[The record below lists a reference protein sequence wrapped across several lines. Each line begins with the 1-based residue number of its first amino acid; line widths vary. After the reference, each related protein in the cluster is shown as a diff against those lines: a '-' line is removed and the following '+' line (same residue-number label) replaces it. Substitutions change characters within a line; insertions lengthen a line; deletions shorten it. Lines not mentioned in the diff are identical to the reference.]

1 MIFLHQ
7 VARTQG
13 LLKIEIDLSLRGSIM
28 DFSSTDSLMQEHLT
42 VRRIGNIAQICSNR
56 LYANED
62 IPVEDIQIIS
72 VIIEEFIDAFH
83 HGKEEK
89 AYFPITRSK
98 DSFSEDTRKF
108 LIEHELGR
116 RIANMLRR
124 ELEELIRRDDSS
136 NSKGVSTRLKW
147 NNRNKE
153 PVARFLKSYA
163 VFVSDHTA
171 KEDTFFQAIQE
182 KNSISEEE
190 DRELLRHYEVCKGQI
205 GGQARIEEM
214 VKLIDYLEGREW
226 MKQQ

>member
-1 MIFLHQ
+1 
-7 VARTQG
+7 
-13 LLKIEIDLSLRGSIM
+13 
-28 DFSSTDSLMQEHLT
+28 MQEHLI
-42 VRRIGNIAQICSNR
+42 VRQIGNIAQKCSDR

-62 IPVEDIQIIS
+62 IPIEDIQIVS
-72 VIIEEFIDAFH
+72 VVIEEFIDAFH

-89 AYFPITRSK
+89 AYFPITRGK
-98 DSFSEDTRKF
+98 DGFSEDIRKF

-124 ELEELIRRDDSS
+124 ELNALTEHEHDHGN
-136 NSKGVSTRLKW
+136 NSKGAGIGLKW
-147 NNRNKE
+147 NNRSKE

-163 VFVSDHTA
+163 IFVSDHTA
-171 KEDTFFQAIQE
+171 KEDTFFKIIQE

-190 DRELLRHYEVCKGQI
+190 DRKLLRHYEACKGEI

-226 MKQQ
+226 AK

>member
-1 MIFLHQ
+1 MN
-7 VARTQG
+7 
-13 LLKIEIDLSLRGSIM
+13 S
-28 DFSSTDSLMQEHLT
+28 SSTENLMQEHLI
-42 VRRIGNIAQICSNR
+42 VRRIGNIAQKCSDR

-62 IPVEDIQIIS
+62 IPIEDIQIIS
-72 VIIEEFIDAFH
+72 VVMEEFIDAFH

-98 DSFSEDTRKF
+98 DGFSEDIRKF

-116 RIANMLRR
+116 RVANMLRR
-124 ELEELIRRDDSS
+124 ELNALIERRNDDS
-136 NSKGVSTRLKW
+136 NSKGAGIGLKW

-163 VFVSDHTA
+163 IFVSDHTE
-171 KEDTFFQAIQE
+171 KEGTFFKIIQE

-190 DRELLRHYEVCKGQI
+190 DRKLLRHYETCKGEI

-214 VKLIDYLEGREW
+214 VKLIDYLESKEW
-226 MKQQ
+226 MK

>member
-1 MIFLHQ
+1 
-7 VARTQG
+7 
-13 LLKIEIDLSLRGSIM
+13 
-28 DFSSTDSLMQEHLT
+28 MQEHLI
-42 VRRIGNIAQICSNR
+42 VRRIGNIAQKCSDR

-62 IPVEDIQIIS
+62 IPIVDIQIVS
-72 VIIEEFIDAFH
+72 VVIEEFIDAFH

-89 AYFPITRSK
+89 AYFPITRGK
-98 DSFSEDTRKF
+98 DGFSEDIRKF

-124 ELEELIRRDDSS
+124 ELDALIDHD
-136 NSKGVSTRLKW
+136 NSKGKEARLKW
-147 NNRNKE
+147 SNKNKE
-153 PVARFLKSYA
+153 PIARVLKSYA

-171 KEDTFFQAIQE
+171 KEDTFFKIIQE

-190 DRELLRHYEVCKGQI
+190 DRNLLRHYEACKGEI

-226 MKQQ
+226 AK